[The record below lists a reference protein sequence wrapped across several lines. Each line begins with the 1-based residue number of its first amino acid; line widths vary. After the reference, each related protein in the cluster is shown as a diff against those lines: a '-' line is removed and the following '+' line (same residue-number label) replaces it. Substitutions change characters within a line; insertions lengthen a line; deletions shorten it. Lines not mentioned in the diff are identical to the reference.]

1 MKKIKFI
8 SYTVFVI
15 LLGFAISS
23 CKGDDGPAGAGGID
37 GVDGAD
43 GADGNAN
50 VTTIELMAT
59 DITWTLGT
67 FIGVVSNVY
76 TLNTTA
82 VDQDI
87 IDHGAVLGFTHLA
100 TGPWDF
106 WGPLP
111 FDYDQ
116 GSGTYYIAYTYALN
130 EITLYA
136 YRSTGEWDPNSGFP
150 EYRFL
155 LITDNTVGKSC
166 NTESILEELKNA
178 GIDANNYLEV
188 CEYYGIIPE

>member
-8 SYTVFVI
+8 SYAVFVM
-15 LLGFAISS
+15 LLTIGISS
-23 CKGDDGPAGAGGID
+23 CKGDDGPTGTDGID
-37 GVDGAD
+37 GVDGT
-43 GADGNAN
+43 DGNAN
-50 VTTIELMAT
+50 VITIELMAT

-67 FIGVVSNVY
+67 FIGITSNVF
-76 TLNTTA
+76 THNATA

-100 TGPWDF
+100 TGPSDF

-111 FDYDQ
+111 FDYEQ
-116 GSGTYYIAYTYALN
+116 GSDTYYIAYTYALN

-136 YRSTGEWDPNSGFP
+136 YRSTGAWDPNLGFP

-155 LITDNTVGKSC
+155 LITDNTVGKST
-166 NTESILEELKNA
+166 NTESVLEELKNA
-178 GIDANNYLEV
+178 GIDATNYYEV
-188 CEYYGIIPE
+188 CDYYGINTE